1 MIGFQQFLVIMG
13 MGVVLMSCGGETA
26 NNDESSQKKEV
37 VGTESAPVAGEDLFS
52 DEFEDPD
59 RDSWQKPGEVI
70 KKFGDAHG
78 KKIADIGAGAGY
90 FTLRLAAAGAN
101 VIAIDIDDNFLQH
114 IEEEATKLPTHVGSI
129 ETRKTVPETPGIAIN
144 EADGV
149 LIVNTASFLPER
161 KKYFSE
167 IMGGLKEGG
176 QLVIVD
182 FKPERSPVTPPDNL
196 WISSQKL
203 VNELKTVGFTIK
215 EVDAKTLPYQ
225 YIITATKR

>member
-1 MIGFQQFLVIMG
+1 MISFQRFLVITIVG
-13 MGVVLMSCGGETA
+13 IVLTSCGGETA
-26 NNDESSQKKEV
+26 NNDESGQKKDV
-37 VGTESAPVAGEDLFS
+37 VGTESVAVGGGDLLS

-59 RDSWQKPGEVI
+59 RDSWQKPDEVI
-70 KKFGDAHG
+70 QKFGDTQG

-90 FTLRLAAAGAN
+90 FTLRLAASGAN
-101 VIAIDIDDNFLQH
+101 VIAIDIDDNFLHH
-114 IEEEATKLPTHVGSI
+114 IEEEATKLPTNVGGI
-129 ETRKTVPETPGIAIN
+129 ETRKTVPETPGIALN

-161 KKYFSE
+161 KKYFAE
-167 IMGGLKEGG
+167 IRSGLKDGG

-182 FKPERSPVTPPDNL
+182 FKPERSPVTPPDNF
-196 WISSQKL
+196 WVSSQKL
-203 VNELKTVGFTIK
+203 VNELKAVGFTIK